1 MQSSSLP
8 DLFAY
13 GTGLADFQEYG
24 MPPDDKNHGSA
35 NKQEEFTGAA
45 EAAQQDLG
53 LSCLIFVRRWE
64 RASR

>member
-1 MQSSSLP
+1 
-8 DLFAY
+8 
-13 GTGLADFQEYG
+13 